1 MKRQLI
7 IGLALTA
14 STITVS
20 APAQAWP
27 YRNLEVWHTC
37 LAEIVDTDVPYKD
50 FSCGQIIA
58 TKDII
63 ACRDAGGRSVRLELD
78 RYASMNGSVK
88 PGPKEAPLLS
98 GQKRLLPSISC
109 RSQSPP
115 NFTTDKRTRAPVSAG
130 HVQSNPYLS
139 LATNDGMK

>member
-37 LAEIVDTDVPYKD
+37 LEEIVDTDVPYKD

-63 ACRDAGGRSVRLELD
+63 ACRDAGGQIGAIGTRPVCINERVSKTRPKGGTPPFWSEAVAAKHFVPVTVPAEL
-78 RYASMNGSVK
+78 YN
-88 PGPKEAPLLS
+88 
-98 GQKRLLPSISC
+98 GQKDLRAGVGRPRPIEPIPLP
-109 RSQSPP
+109 R
-115 NFTTDKRTRAPVSAG
+115 D
-130 HVQSNPYLS
+130 
-139 LATNDGMK
+139 